1 MRLLYF
7 FPEGGAVVRSCW
19 LVRQRNGSR
28 RRRHTAIMAARTR
41 LSLLFPKNLPPF
53 RHKKL
58 VHTESAVKEP
68 EYPPIVASLTAKSK
82 SARLRQVEEQVKKI
96 CASPVQE
103 KLSLITR
110 IQRKKFVVYP
120 QTFARNAD
128 RWYQHFT
135 KTAYIPGLPEKFTP
149 PPVEPVAE
157 GSSPS
162 PAARTAVPGIGDDAF
177 ADLRSLV
184 TRVILQEQWHMKKH
198 KPFVYRH
205 QEQTFGPLLRSL
217 VTELTPNLGKYN
229 PLLLLSSLDISPQVN
244 FYWRRGQRIIPKGH
258 RRRHLEPTRF
268 QIDDHPHCQ
277 IRITQ
282 QLPQFTP
289 LEASYA
295 AEVPEITY
303 APNLMPLFRRQYDNN
318 IFTGAKLPD
327 PACYGH
333 TQFHLVPDRYHR
345 DRMARMQQSDQV
357 EVFLRAN
364 ALASLFAWTG
374 AQAMYQGFWNHED
387 VTRPFVSQ
395 AVITDGHFFSFFCYQ
410 LNTVALSVETDA
422 NNPRKNLLWGT
433 ESLRLYD
440 SVQDGEVVGLNDG
453 VIELLVR
460 FLMNQP

>member
-1 MRLLYF
+1 
-7 FPEGGAVVRSCW
+7 
-19 LVRQRNGSR
+19 
-28 RRRHTAIMAARTR
+28 MAARIR
-41 LSLLFPKNLPPF
+41 LPLLFLRNSFPF
-53 RHKKL
+53 RSQNL
-58 VHTESAVKEP
+58 VHTEVGVKEP
-68 EYPPIVASLTAKSK
+68 TYPPIVPSLTAKSK
-82 SARLRQVEEQVKKI
+82 SARRRQVEEHVQKI
-96 CASPVQE
+96 RASSVQD

-110 IQRKKFVVYP
+110 IQRMKFVVYP

-135 KTAYIPGLPEKFTP
+135 KTAYIPALPEKFTP
-149 PPVEPVAE
+149 
-157 GSSPS
+157 GSEK
-162 PAARTAVPGIGDDAF
+162 PAAVPGIDDDAF
-177 ADLRSLV
+177 ADIRSLV
-184 TRVILQEQWHMKKH
+184 TRAILHEHWEIRKRKSFM
-198 KPFVYRH
+198 YRH
-205 QEQTFGPLLRSL
+205 QEQVVGPFLRTLVSGLTYSL
-217 VTELTPNLGKYN
+217 AKYN
-229 PLLLLSSLDISPQVN
+229 PLLRLSSLDLSPQVN

-258 RRRHLEPTRF
+258 RRGHLEPTRF
-268 QIDDHPHCQ
+268 QIDDHPHSQ
-277 IRITQ
+277 IRVTQ

-295 AEVPEITY
+295 AEVPEITF
-303 APNLMPLFRRQYDNN
+303 APNVMPLFRRQYDNN

-345 DRMARMQQSDQV
+345 DRMARQQQADQV

-364 ALASLFAWTG
+364 ALTSLFAWTG
-374 AQAMYQGFWNHED
+374 AQAVYQGFWNYED

-395 AVITDGHFFSFFCYQ
+395 AVITDGRFFSFFCYQ

-433 ESLRLYD
+433 ESLRLYE

-453 VIELLVR
+453 VIKLLVQ

>member
-1 MRLLYF
+1 
-7 FPEGGAVVRSCW
+7 
-19 LVRQRNGSR
+19 
-28 RRRHTAIMAARTR
+28 MAARRR
-41 LSLLFPKNLPPF
+41 LPLLLPQNLPRF
-53 RHKKL
+53 RNQKL
-58 VHTESAVKEP
+58 VHTEAAVKEP
-68 EYPPIVASLTAKSK
+68 AYPPIVASLTAKSK

-96 CASPVQE
+96 CASPTQE

-110 IQRKKFVVYP
+110 TQREKFVVYP

-149 PPVEPVAE
+149 SPDEPTGEETSPPA
-157 GSSPS
+157 
-162 PAARTAVPGIGDDAF
+162 AVPGISDEAF
-177 ADLRSLV
+177 RDIRSLV
-184 TRVILQEQWHMKKH
+184 THAILHEHWQIKKRRPFLYREQEQM
-198 KPFVYRH
+198 V
-205 QEQTFGPLLRSL
+205 GPVLRNL
-217 VTELTPNLGKYN
+217 VTGLTYSLAKYN
-229 PLLLLSSLDISPQVN
+229 PLLPLSSLDINPQVN

-258 RRRHLEPTRF
+258 RRGRLEPTRF
-268 QIDDHPHCQ
+268 QIDDQPHSQ

-295 AEVPEITY
+295 AEVPEVTL
-303 APNLMPLFRRQYDNN
+303 APNLVPLFRRQYANH

-345 DRMARMQQSDQV
+345 HRMARRQQSDQV

-395 AVITDGHFFSFFCYQ
+395 AVITDGQFFSFFCYQ
-410 LNTVALSVETDA
+410 LNTVALSVEMDT

-433 ESLRLYD
+433 ESLRLYE
-440 SVQDGEVVGLNDG
+440 SVQDGVVVGLDDG
-453 VIELLVR
+453 VLKLLVQ
-460 FLMNQP
+460 FLLNKP